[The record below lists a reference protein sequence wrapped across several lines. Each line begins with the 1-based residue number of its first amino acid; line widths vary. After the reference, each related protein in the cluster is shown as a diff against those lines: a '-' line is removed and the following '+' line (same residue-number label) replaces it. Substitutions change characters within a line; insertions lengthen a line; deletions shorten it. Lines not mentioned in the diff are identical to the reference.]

1 MVPVHGPC
9 WGTRSGNGRP
19 VSYLTAV
26 LGSIW
31 NWRLQASEDLSTL
44 VPEGCYYSMLQL
56 LGANLIAAESRHFL
70 SAPILHETK
79 IADGGTRCRDGWLCL
94 GIGQGIQRPSK

>member
-1 MVPVHGPC
+1 MVPVHGPVL
-9 WGTRSGNGRP
+9 GHSIRQRKDP

-44 VPEGCYYSMLQL
+44 VPDGCSYSMLQL
-56 LGANLIAAESRHFL
+56 LGANLIAAESRQFL
-70 SAPILHETK
+70 SEPILHET
-79 IADGGTRCRDGWLCL
+79 
-94 GIGQGIQRPSK
+94 